1 MISSADFSKITTLIF
16 DIDGTLTDGKLTF
29 TPDGNVLKS
38 FNINDMHWMKLAL
51 RAGLKVGIIAGRD
64 DFANRQLIEEL
75 NLSFAELNA
84 KNKLDGW
91 EKILSEQ
98 HLSAQ
103 ECLYMGDDV
112 VDMPVIRR
120 AGIGVAVANAV
131 PELDEVANLKTSAA
145 GGNGAAC
152 EIIRKVLKAKGLFDN
167 IMERY
172 RK

>member
-1 MISSADFSKITTLIF
+1 MDAKD
-16 DIDGTLTDGKLTF
+16 
-29 TPDGNVLKS
+29 
-38 FNINDMHWMKLAL
+38 KLAGFEQL
-51 RAGLKVGIIAGRD
+51 LQSLQICAG
-64 DFANRQLIEEL
+64 
-75 NLSFAELNA
+75 
-84 KNKLDGW
+84 
-91 EKILSEQ
+91 
-98 HLSAQ
+98 

-145 GGNGAAC
+145 GGDGAAC
-152 EIIRKVLKAKGLFDN
+152 EIIRKVLKAKELFDN